1 MLNVRIAVVAHEDM
15 ENDEAL
21 STTDPCEII
30 HAETSG
36 DAWEDFHSRFGTND
50 YSAYEV
56 TNA

>member
-21 STTDPCEII
+21 NTTQPCEII
-30 HAETSG
+30 YAETSG
-36 DAWEDFHSRFGTND
+36 DAWAEFYSRFGTND

-56 TNA
+56 AE